1 MTEITQEQIEK
12 LAREIGQRPYH
23 AIVFDTTNLYNVNGI
38 LTDHT
43 YTYGHSG
50 ISIRQELMRT
60 AMGAIITL
68 EYSQRSGES
77 MAAKSASMFTNAL
90 LLQIAKDELGVS
102 NE

>member
-50 ISIRQELMRT
+50 ISIRGELMRT
-60 AMGAIITL
+60 AMGGLCANPSTTNWEVRL
-68 EYSQRSGES
+68 
-77 MAAKSASMFTNAL
+77 ASDAQDITNAI
-90 LLQIAKDELGVS
+90 LLQMAKDELGVS

>member
-1 MTEITQEQIEK
+1 MNTEFKKEIKAILVLPEQIEAK
-12 LAREIGQRPYH
+12 AREIGSSPYH
-23 AIVFDTTNLYNVNGI
+23 PTDDYYHFGI
-38 LTDHT
+38 TV
-43 YTYGHSG
+43 
-50 ISIRQELMRT
+50 RQELMRT

-90 LLQIAKDELGVS
+90 LLQMAKDELGVS